1 MLRLFHAL
9 ATVNNAAVYM
19 GNRCFLEMLILFPLD
34 IQEYLENIMGL
45 VRDHCNKV
53 NITIESQKMF

>member
-1 MLRLFHAL
+1 
-9 ATVNNAAVYM
+9 M
-19 GNRCFLEMLILFPLD
+19 GNRCFSEMLILFPLD

-53 NITIESQKMF
+53 NITIKRVTENVLVSQCT